1 VNSLFSGPTS
11 HGKRVHLGRPGGGG
25 GDSAW
30 GGWVRTWRGAR
41 VAESGG
47 LENRCPGN
55 WTVGSNPTL
64 SAIVSRHAWKNRKGA
79 GPCAKGTFEPRQVR
93 KEATVRRP
101 SFVPQ
106 DHLAP
111 VFRRRSEE
119 HTSELQSP

>member
-1 VNSLFSGPTS
+1 MPVYEYGCEAGHRFEVTQKFSD
-11 HGKRVHLGRPGGGG
+11 RPITACQTCAQPVSKLI
-25 GDSAW
+25 SAP
-30 GGWVRTWRGAR
+30 AIM
-41 VAESGG
+41 
-47 LENRCPGN
+47 PGN

-111 VFRRRSEE
+111 VFRRR
-119 HTSELQSP
+119 